1 MAFCNKCGQQI
12 DDNVQTC
19 PNCGA
24 PNGSAA
30 NTAQNFVNNFTNT
43 ADSTAQFDPQDIQNN
58 KVMALLSYLS
68 ILFLIP
74 LLACPNSK
82 FARFHA
88 NQGLVLFIFG
98 AITGIVSG
106 IICIIPVAG
115 WIIGGILSAAV
126 SIFNLVLMILGIVN
140 AVNGQA
146 KQLPII
152 GGITILK

>member
-24 PNGSAA
+24 PNGVAG
-30 NTAQNFVNNFTNT
+30 NAQNFVNNFTNT

-58 KVMALLSYLS
+58 KVMALLAYLGF
-68 ILFLIP
+68 LFLIP
-74 LLACPNSK
+74 LLAAPNSR
-82 FARFHA
+82 FARYHA
-88 NQGLVLFIFG
+88 NQGLVLFIFE
-98 AITGIVSG
+98 AIAGVVTGS
-106 IICIIPVAG
+106 ICVIPFVG
-115 WIIGGILSAAV
+115 WIIGGILSGAV
-126 SIFNLVLMILGIVN
+126 GIFGLVLTILGIVN

-146 KQLPII
+146 KQLPLI

>member
-24 PNGSAA
+24 PNSTAG
-30 NTAQNFVNNFTNT
+30 NAQNFVNNFTNT
-43 ADSTAQFDPQDIQNN
+43 ADFSAQFDPQDIQNN
-58 KVMALLSYLS
+58 KVMALLAYLGF
-68 ILFLIP
+68 LFLIP
-74 LLACPNSK
+74 LLAAPNSR

-88 NQGLVLFIFG
+88 NQGLVLFIFE
-98 AITGIVSG
+98 AIAGVVTG
-106 IICIIPVAG
+106 IICIIPFVG

-126 SIFNLVLMILGIVN
+126 SIFGLVLMILGIVN

-146 KQLPII
+146 KQLPLI

>member
-24 PNGSAA
+24 PNGVAG
-30 NTAQNFVNNFTNT
+30 NAQNFVNNFTNT

-58 KVMALLSYLS
+58 KVMALLAYLGF
-68 ILFLIP
+68 LFLIP
-74 LLACPNSK
+74 LLAAPNSR

-88 NQGLVLFIFG
+88 NQGLVLFIFE
-98 AITGIVSG
+98 AIAGVVTG
-106 IICIIPVAG
+106 IICIIPFVG

-126 SIFNLVLMILGIVN
+126 SIFGLVLMILGIVN

-146 KQLPII
+146 KQLPLI

>member
-24 PNGSAA
+24 PNGVAG
-30 NTAQNFVNNFTNT
+30 NAQNFVNNFTNT

-58 KVMALLSYLS
+58 KVMALLAYLGF
-68 ILFLIP
+68 LFLIP
-74 LLACPNSK
+74 LLAAPNSR
-82 FARFHA
+82 FARYHA
-88 NQGLVLFIFG
+88 NQGLVLFIFE
-98 AITGIVSG
+98 AIAGVVTG
-106 IICIIPVAG
+106 IICVIPFVG
-115 WIIGGILSAAV
+115 WIIGGILSGAV
-126 SIFNLVLMILGIVN
+126 GIFGLVLTILGIVN

-146 KQLPII
+146 KQLPLI

>member
-24 PNGSAA
+24 PNGVAG
-30 NTAQNFVNNFTNT
+30 NAQNFVNNFTNT

-58 KVMALLSYLS
+58 KVMALLAYLGF
-68 ILFLIP
+68 LFLIP
-74 LLACPNSK
+74 LLAAPNSR
-82 FARFHA
+82 FARYHA
-88 NQGLVLFIFG
+88 NQGLVLFILE
-98 AITGIVSG
+98 AISSAISF
-106 IICIIPVAG
+106 IPFVG
-115 WIIGGILSAAV
+115 WIIGGILG
-126 SIFNLVLMILGIVN
+126 IFGLVLTIIGIVN
-140 AVNGQA
+140 AANGQA

>member
-24 PNGSAA
+24 PNGVAG
-30 NTAQNFVNNFTNT
+30 NAQNFVNNFTNT

-58 KVMALLSYLS
+58 KVMALLAYLW
-68 ILFLIP
+68 ILFLVP
-74 LLACPNSK
+74 LLAAPNSR
-82 FARFHA
+82 FARYHA

-98 AITGIVSG
+98 AIAGVVAG
-106 IICIIPVAG
+106 IICVIPVIG
-115 WIIGGILSAAV
+115 LIIGGILSAAV
-126 SIFNLVLMILGIVN
+126 SIFDLVLMILGIVN
-140 AVNGQA
+140 AANGQA
-146 KQLPII
+146 KQLPLI

>member
-24 PNGSAA
+24 PNGAA
-30 NTAQNFVNNFTNT
+30 GNAQNFVNNFTNT

-58 KVMALLSYLS
+58 KVMALLAYLGF
-68 ILFLIP
+68 LFLIP
-74 LLACPNSK
+74 LLAAPNSR

-88 NQGLVLFIFG
+88 NQGIVLFIFG
-98 AITGIVSG
+98 AIAS
-106 IICIIPVAG
+106 IIAGATCLIPFVG
-115 WIIGGILSAAV
+115 WIIGGILG
-126 SIFNLVLMILGIVN
+126 IFELVLMILGIVN

-146 KQLPII
+146 KQLPLI

>member
-24 PNGSAA
+24 ANGAA
-30 NTAQNFVNNFTNT
+30 GNAQNFVNNFTNT

-58 KVMALLSYLS
+58 KVMALLAYLGF
-68 ILFLIP
+68 LFLIP
-74 LLACPNSK
+74 LLAAPNSR

-88 NQGLVLFIFG
+88 NQGLVLFIFE
-98 AITGIVSG
+98 AIAGVVTG
-106 IICIIPVAG
+106 IICIIPFVG
-115 WIIGGILSAAV
+115 WIIGGILSSAV
-126 SIFNLVLMILGIVN
+126 GIFGLVLMILGIVN

-146 KQLPII
+146 KQLPLI

>member
-24 PNGSAA
+24 PNGAA
-30 NTAQNFVNNFTNT
+30 GNAQNFVNNFTNT

-58 KVMALLSYLS
+58 KVMALLAYLGF
-68 ILFLIP
+68 LFLIP
-74 LLACPNSK
+74 LLAAPNSR

-88 NQGLVLFIFG
+88 NQGLVLFIFE
-98 AITGIVSG
+98 AIAGVVTG
-106 IICIIPVAG
+106 IICIIPFVG
-115 WIIGGILSAAV
+115 WIIGGILSSAV
-126 SIFNLVLMILGIVN
+126 GIFGLVLMILGIVN
-140 AVNGQA
+140 AANGQA
-146 KQLPII
+146 KQLPLI